1 MVMFTQNTST
11 WEAEARIGA
20 GSRLAFTLNRIRPK
34 KKKKKKARKEK
45 HKAKIICKVDG
56 TVVECTLSFTQAPGS
71 DLKHPNEKKN
81 WQ

>member
-34 KKKKKKARKEK
+34 KKKKKRQ
-45 HKAKIICKVDG
+45 G
-56 TVVECTLSFTQAPGS
+56 
-71 DLKHPNEKKN
+71 KKN
-81 WQ
+81 TKPK